1 MAIFSKIRFVYRPRE
16 KRGVLAAA
24 VILEALEENY
34 DAMHEAIAEL
44 DDKELDEMKAYFNSA
59 TSEGDIGDVLFNSD
73 NTFEDVRDKIN
84 ALDDEGQK

>member
-1 MAIFSKIRFVYRPRE
+1 MAVFSKVKLIYRPKN
-16 KRGVLAAA
+16 KRGVMSAA

-34 DAMHEAIAEL
+34 DAMREAIAEL
-44 DDKELDEMKAYFNSA
+44 DEKELEEMKEYFNSA
-59 TSEGDIGDVLFNSD
+59 TSEDDIGDVLFSAD

>member
-1 MAIFSKIRFVYRPRE
+1 MSAQ
-16 KRGVLAAA
+16 

-34 DAMHEAIAEL
+34 DAMHQAIADF
-44 DDKELDEMKAYFNSA
+44 DDKELDELKEYFNSA

-84 ALDDEGQK
+84 ALDDEGQ

>member
-1 MAIFSKIRFVYRPRE
+1 MAIFSKVKFVYRPKKE
-16 KRGVLAAA
+16 RGVMSAA

-34 DAMHEAIAEL
+34 DAMHEALADL
-44 DDKELDEMKAYFNSA
+44 DEKELEEMREYFNSA
-59 TSEGDIGDVLFNSD
+59 TSDGDIGDVLFSSD